1 LVGVAFVHLA
11 FSRGIRGAFYV
22 FYVVWLETFGWSRA
36 ATAVAISLSHIFEG
50 LSFPFVGSLTD
61 RVGPRRTLILGGCV
75 LAFGLGLSATISS
88 LWELYLWVGV
98 VTALGLGLVS
108 QVPHVAILS
117 REYSENR
124 GVVLGIAF
132 AGAGV
137 GMMLLVPLT
146 QVMVDSWG
154 WPMAYAGLAGLAVLL
169 VIPSAR
175 FFVPL
180 GSGPSVSAGK
190 AREGKTDWT
199 VGQALVS
206 PVFLLLFVSRVLAST
221 GNSIVAT
228 HQIAHVVDIGYTK
241 LFAATVFGFMG
252 ISSIFGRLFFG
263 YLSDHMRRDVVF
275 TLVQIVSS
283 LGVVSLM
290 LLKDTFHPGL
300 LYAYAFFYGLGQ
312 GSRAL
317 VLSAIS
323 ADLFLGRSF
332 GAIYGYFTLSIG
344 IGGALGAWFG
354 GFIYDVTES
363 YFAAFLT
370 TLACFVVS
378 LVSVCVV
385 TRLARSVK

>member
-1 LVGVAFVHLA
+1 M
-11 FSRGIRGAFYV
+11 
-22 FYVVWLETFGWSRA
+22 
-36 ATAVAISLSHIFEG
+36 
-50 LSFPFVGSLTD
+50 
-61 RVGPRRTLILGGCV
+61 GPRRTLILGGFI

-98 VTALGLGLVS
+98 VTALGLGLIGM
-108 QVPHVAILS
+108 VPHVAILS
-117 REYSENR
+117 REFSENR
-124 GVVLGIAF
+124 GVVLGIAY

-137 GMMLLVPLT
+137 GIMLLVPLT
-146 QVMVDSWG
+146 QVMVGSWG

-180 GSGPSVSAGK
+180 GSGPSISAGK

-221 GNSIVAT
+221 GNSIVTT

-275 TLVQIVSS
+275 TVVQILSS

-290 LLKDTFHPGL
+290 FLKDTFHPGF

-323 ADLFLGRSF
+323 ADVFLGRSF

-344 IGGALGAWFG
+344 IGGAFGAWFG
-354 GFIYDVTES
+354 GFIHDAMGS
-363 YFAAFLT
+363 YFVAFLIS
-370 TLACFVVS
+370 LVCFVVS
-378 LVSVCVV
+378 IVSVWVV
-385 TRLARSVK
+385 TRMARSVK

>member
-1 LVGVAFVHLA
+1 M
-11 FSRGIRGAFYV
+11 
-22 FYVVWLETFGWSRA
+22 
-36 ATAVAISLSHIFEG
+36 
-50 LSFPFVGSLTD
+50 
-61 RVGPRRTLILGGCV
+61 GPRRTLILGGFI

-98 VTALGLGLVS
+98 VTALGLGLIGM
-108 QVPHVAILS
+108 VPHVAILS
-117 REYSENR
+117 REFSENR
-124 GVVLGIAF
+124 GVVLGIAY

-137 GMMLLVPLT
+137 GIMLLVPLT
-146 QVMVDSWG
+146 QVMVGSWG

-190 AREGKTDWT
+190 ARDGKTDWT

-221 GNSIVAT
+221 GNSIVTT

-275 TLVQIVSS
+275 ILVQIVSS

-323 ADLFLGRSF
+323 ADVFLGRSF

-344 IGGALGAWFG
+344 IGGAFGAWFG
-354 GFIYDVTES
+354 GFIHDVMES
-363 YFAAFLT
+363 YFVAFLIS
-370 TLACFVVS
+370 LACFAVS
-378 LVSVCVV
+378 IVSVWVV
-385 TRLARSVK
+385 TRMARSVR

>member
-1 LVGVAFVHLA
+1 MVGVAFVHLA

-61 RVGPRRTLILGGCV
+61 RVGPRRTLILGGFV

-98 VTALGLGLVS
+98 VTALGLGLIS

-137 GMMLLVPLT
+137 GIMLLVPLT
-146 QVMVDSWG
+146 QVMVGSWG

-180 GSGPSVSAGK
+180 ESGPSVSAGK

-221 GNSIVAT
+221 GNSIVTT

-344 IGGALGAWFG
+344 IGGAFGAWFG
-354 GFIYDVTES
+354 GFLYDVMGS
-363 YFAAFLT
+363 YFVAFLIS
-370 TLACFVVS
+370 LACFVVS

-385 TRLARSVK
+385 TRMARSVK

>member
-98 VTALGLGLVS
+98 VTALGLGLIS

-124 GVVLGIAF
+124 GAVLGIAF

-137 GMMLLVPLT
+137 GIMLLVPLT

-221 GNSIVAT
+221 GNSIVTT

-385 TRLARSVK
+385 TRVARSVK